1 MVLPTSSE
9 TASGWRLRLAE
20 MTDVEALNRLI
31 ALSVRGLQVRDY
43 SSEQIEAALGTVFGV
58 DRALIQDRTYFAV
71 EAAGEMVA
79 CGGWSRRRA
88 LCGSDAMHAHA
99 ESKETLDP
107 RSDAARIRAFFV
119 HPQWARRGIGR
130 ALLAASEAAIA
141 AAGFQRIELMATL
154 TGEGLYAASGYTV
167 VSRETIS
174 LAGGLQLP
182 VTRMQRTWGC

>member
-1 MVLPTSSE
+1 
-9 TASGWRLRLAE
+9 

-31 ALSVRGLQVRDY
+31 ALSVRGLQIGDY

-71 EAAGEMVA
+71 EAPGEIVA
-79 CGGWSRRRA
+79 CGGWSQRRA

-99 ESKETLDP
+99 ESKEMLDP
-107 RSDAARIRAFFV
+107 RRDAARIRAFFV

-154 TGEGLYAASGYTV
+154 TGEGLYAASGYAV
-167 VSRETIS
+167 VSRETVS
-174 LAGGLQLP
+174 LPGGLLLP
-182 VTRMQRTWGC
+182 VTRMQRAWSC

>member
-1 MVLPTSSE
+1 MVLPASSKP
-9 TASGWRLRLAE
+9 ASEWRLRLAE
-20 MTDVEALNRLI
+20 MTDVESLNRLI

-71 EAAGEMVA
+71 ESGSEIVA
-79 CGGWSRRRA
+79 CGGWSQRRA

-107 RSDAARIRAFFV
+107 RRDAARIRAFFV

-174 LAGGLQLP
+174 LPGGLLLP
-182 VTRMQRTWGC
+182 VTRMQRAGCR

>member
-9 TASGWRLRLAE
+9 TASGWHLRLAE